1 MKTKGHVLPRD
12 FKTDMLT
19 AVRGEGIYIYDD
31 TGKRYLDGCSG
42 ALISSIGHC
51 IPQVTEAINQ
61 QLQKLNFA
69 HPSRWRNLA
78 TEEAARALAEI
89 TPGDLNYIWF
99 VSGGS
104 EAVESAIKLARQYF
118 IERDGITSARH
129 LIIGRWNSY
138 HGATLGTMAVGG
150 NMARRRIFSPMFKEH
165 PKISPHYCYRCP
177 HGLEYPGCKLR
188 CAHELEDLIQRE
200 GADNIAAFIA
210 EPIVGSSVGALVP
223 PNEYW
228 PLIRE
233 ICNRYDVLL
242 IADEIMTGIGR
253 TGKAF
258 CVDHWRVVPD
268 IIVSA
273 KGMAAGY
280 IPTGGIF
287 VKEVIAETIE
297 KGSGHFQHGYTYNA
311 NPVSAAAVT
320 AVLGYIKK
328 NNLIE
333 NARIQ
338 GELLGKEMAR
348 LKAVPIVGEVRGKGL
363 MRGIEIVADKETK
376 KPFPRSLGASGVV
389 SAECTKRGL
398 MVYPGGGMVNG
409 VEGDNLLVAPPLIV
423 KEDQVKEIA
432 GILEQALNA
441 ASNILLKAAAS

>member
-1 MKTKGHVLPRD
+1 MKTEGHVLPRD
-12 FKTDMLT
+12 FKVDMPT

-51 IPQVTEAINQ
+51 IPQVTAAISQ
-61 QLQKLNFA
+61 QLQRLDFA
-69 HPSRWRNLA
+69 HPSRWRNPA

-118 IERDGITSARH
+118 IEKDGSSSGKH
-129 LIIGRWNSY
+129 LIAGRWNSY

-165 PKISPHYCYRCP
+165 PKISPHYCYRCA
-177 HGLEYPGCKLR
+177 HDLEYPGCKLR

-200 GADNIAAFIA
+200 GAANIAAFIA
-210 EPIVGSSVGALVP
+210 EPIVGSSAGALVP
-223 PNEYW
+223 PDEYW

-233 ICNRYDVLL
+233 ICSRYDVLL

-258 CVDHWRVVPD
+258 CVDHWGVIPD

-273 KGMAAGY
+273 KSMAAGY
-280 IPTGGIF
+280 VPTGGIF
-287 VKEVIAETIE
+287 VKEAIALTIE

-320 AVLGYIKK
+320 AVLTFIKEHH
-328 NNLIE
+328 LIE
-333 NARIQ
+333 NAETQ
-338 GELLGKEMAR
+338 GKVLEEQLAR
-348 LKAVPIVGEVRGKGL
+348 LTALPIVGDVRGKGL
-363 MRGIEIVADKETK
+363 MWGIELVADRTTKE
-376 KPFPRSLGASGVV
+376 PFPGQLSASRRVA
-389 SAECTKRGL
+389 AECMKRGL
-398 MVYPGGGMVNG
+398 VVYPGGGMVNG
-409 VEGDNLLVAPPLIV
+409 VAGDNLLVAPPLIV
-423 KEDQVKEIA
+423 NEDQIKEIVSIFQQ
-432 GILEQALNA
+432 GL
-441 ASNILLKAAAS
+441 AAASDYLLKGL